1 MASAESGGK
10 KSTGGLSIL
19 GLILL
24 SLLAVGSGAGFG
36 TILPG
41 LMPSPKKEQP
51 QTSKAVEAHP
61 PGSQLLPLTP
71 ITTNLAHPGAT
82 WVRLESMLVA
92 NQDVGADGSAMVKRL
107 SEDILGYLR
116 TVSLDQI
123 SGPSGFQHLR
133 EDLNDRVRIRS
144 EGKISGI
151 VITSLIL
158 E

>member
-1 MASAESGGK
+1 MASAEPETK
-10 KSTGGLSIL
+10 KSTGGLSVL

-24 SLLAVGSGAGFG
+24 SLIAVGSGAGFG
-36 TILPG
+36 TMLPG
-41 LMPSPKKEQP
+41 LMQP
-51 QTSKAVEAHP
+51 AKTPEPAPSKAEEAHA

-71 ITTNLAHPGAT
+71 ITTNLAQPAAT
-82 WVRLESMLVA
+82 WVRLESMLVT
-92 NQDVGADGSAMVKRL
+92 NQDLGADGPVMVKRL

-144 EGKISGI
+144 EGKVTGV